1 MCAVLYAIDEGFMF
15 IGAAKAAAKIEYSVV
30 IVQWKIAKEFL
41 QGLKTIADLCRIGF
55 MGFSVGLIELIQYSF
70 AIAITRI
77 KGMGVYVC
85 FQPLCDL
92 IHVGTSL
99 PFVI

>member
-1 MCAVLYAIDEGFMF
+1 MD
-15 IGAAKAAAKIEYSVV
+15 
-30 IVQWKIAKEFL
+30 KIAKRL
-41 QGLKTIADLCRIGF
+41 SVSGLMPHTG
-55 MGFSVGLIELIQYSF
+55 
-70 AIAITRI
+70 I
-77 KGMGVYVC
+77 KGMGIYVI